1 MCTAGRPSYV
11 PAMPHFL
18 IERDLPGAGLLTA
31 EELRAIAR
39 KSNAVLAAMAPRAQW
54 QHSFVT
60 ADKLF
65 CLYVAEDEVA
75 IRDHAAAGGFPV
87 TAVRPVLAVID
98 PVTGE

>member
-1 MCTAGRPSYV
+1 
-11 PAMPHFL
+11 MPHYL
-18 IERDLPGAGLLTA
+18 IERDLPGAGYLTA

-39 KSNAVLAAMAPRAQW
+39 RSNEVLAAMAPRAQW

-60 ADKLF
+60 QDKLF

-75 IRDHAAAGGFPV
+75 IHDHATAGGFPV
-87 TAVRPVLAVID
+87 TAVRQVIAIID